1 MKYTKMLPYKLK
13 KALPAIGM
21 MGSMLMTTSC
31 EQEKDDYEN
40 QQKTIE
46 LKFTPTD
53 VHNIIYIYPDV
64 VTRTVSDTIIKYVN
78 DPTVKT
84 IYLVPEG
91 DWSNE
96 LSNNV
101 NAIRVNILEYP
112 INYSSKVRGKGDF
125 NFRLGEASKVPEDS
139 LWYVRNGWT
148 INKYR

>member
-31 EQEKDDYEN
+31 EQEKDDD
-40 QQKTIE
+40 II
-46 LKFTPTD
+46 PTKEISLTFYQGNMT
-53 VHNIIYIYPDV
+53 NIIHLYPDLM
-64 VTRTVSDTIIKYVN
+64 TRTVSDTIIKYAN

-84 IYLVPEG
+84 IYLVPENN
-91 DWSNE
+91 WSNY
-96 LSNNV
+96 LYHNITSLRNNV
-101 NAIRVNILEYP
+101 LEYA
-112 INYSSKVRGKGDF
+112 INYSPKVRGKGDL

-148 INKYR
+148 INKNR

>member
-31 EQEKDDYEN
+31 EQEKDDDETPH
-40 QQKTIE
+40 KTIE
-46 LKFTPTD
+46 LTFSDTD
-53 VHNIIYIYPDV
+53 SHNIIKKHPDG
-64 VTRTVSDTIIKYVN
+64 TRTVSDTIIKYVN

-84 IYLVPEG
+84 IYLIPDD
-91 DWSNE
+91 DWNHYFDFDITA
-96 LSNNV
+96 L
-101 NAIRVNILEYP
+101 RVNGVEHP
-112 INYSSKVRGKGDF
+112 INYSPKVRGKGDL

-139 LWYVRNGWT
+139 LWFVRNGWT

>member
-1 MKYTKMLPYKLK
+1 MKYTKMLSYKLK

-46 LKFTPTD
+46 LTFGAWD
-53 VHNIIYIYPDV
+53 SHNIVKILPDG
-64 VTRTVSDTIIKYVN
+64 TRTVSDTIIKYAN
-78 DPTVKT
+78 DPTIKT
-84 IYLVPEG
+84 IYLIPDD
-91 DWSNE
+91 DWSDYAYRNITA
-96 LSNNV
+96 L
-101 NAIRVNILEYP
+101 RVNGVEHP

-139 LWYVRNGWT
+139 LWFVRNGWT
-148 INKYR
+148 INKNR